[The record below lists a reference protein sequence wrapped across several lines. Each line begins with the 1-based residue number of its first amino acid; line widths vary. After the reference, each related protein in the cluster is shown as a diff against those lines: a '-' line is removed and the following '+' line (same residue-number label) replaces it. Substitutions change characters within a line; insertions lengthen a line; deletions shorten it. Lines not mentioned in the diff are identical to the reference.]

1 MQHVDLEGDGGPL
14 PALNELILA
23 QTAAGVGI
31 PVLLRTAAPGSDEVD
46 PFGEESYRVQVDLA
60 ARLMESGSV
69 EQLTGHARAA
79 HLLERPLLALNFHG
93 VEPEH
98 RAVVREQLTRAAS
111 LGPTFDLDA
120 THAPGEVRVLAG
132 FYDGFAETAAFAADV
147 CHDLG
152 LRAVFFPLTS
162 AEHEARLLTGAE
174 LADLST
180 THEVGW
186 HTANHMGAEEVVD
199 EVGVRTEVV
208 EPFRWIERVTGRP
221 PRIGAWCFGTRFDPA
236 RPGNRALADLGLTH
250 LVSNWSV
257 EPVG

>member
-1 MQHVDLEGDGGPL
+1 MQHVDVAADGGPW

-23 QTAAGVGI
+23 QTARGVGV
-31 PVLLRTAAPGSDEVD
+31 PVLLRTAAPGPDEVD
-46 PFGEESYRVQVDLA
+46 PFGEDSYLAQVVLA

-69 EQLTGHARAA
+69 GPLAGSSDVAAR
-79 HLLERPLLALNFHG
+79 LLERPLLALNFHG

-98 RAVVREQLTRAAS
+98 RAVVREQLTRATD

-120 THAPGEVRVLAG
+120 THAPGEVRVLFA
-132 FYDGFAETAAFAADV
+132 FYDGFAETAAFAAEV

-162 AEHEARLLTGAE
+162 AEHEARLLTDPE
-174 LADLST
+174 LADLAT
-180 THEVGW
+180 AHEVGW
-186 HTANHMGAEEVVD
+186 HTANHMGAEEVD
-199 EVGVRTEVV
+199 EGDVEVEVV

-221 PRIGAWCFGTRFDPA
+221 PRIGAWCFGSRFDPA
-236 RPGNRALADLGLTH
+236 RPGNRALVDLGLTH

-257 EPVG
+257 ERV